1 MIITFVVITWIN
13 DKTLALSIV
22 KMHLF
27 FNMSFAG
34 GMKIEIM
41 PSIVA
46 LSWYFF
52 QVCTI
57 HFIMFFPDIK

>member
-13 DKTLALSIV
+13 DKTLALSIASIY
-22 KMHLF
+22 
-27 FNMSFAG
+27 NMSFAG
-34 GMKIEIM
+34 GMKTEIM

-46 LSWYFF
+46 LSWCFF

-57 HFIMFFPDIK
+57 HIMMFFPDIK